1 MDLITLIISKIELE
15 VHEKVKLPMKK
26 VLETEKNGLTM
37 DLATLA
43 KVCTGDKTMDNELTT
58 GVWGPSF
65 QLSVDSNMKKKKTYN
80 ILHLHCH
87 SKAL

>member
-1 MDLITLIISKIELE
+1 
-15 VHEKVKLPMKK
+15 MKK

-58 GVWGPSF
+58 GVWGPTF
-65 QLSVDSNMKKKKTYN
+65 QLSVDGNMKKKKKYN

-87 SKAL
+87 SKVHSFKLFKAIMNQLVALKV

>member
-15 VHEKVKLPMKK
+15 VHEKDKTLLKLPMKK

-43 KVCTGDKTMDNELTT
+43 KVCTGDKTMDNKLITR
-58 GVWGPSF
+58 VWGPTFPWTVISR
-65 QLSVDSNMKKKKTYN
+65 KT
-80 ILHLHCH
+80 
-87 SKAL
+87 

>member
-1 MDLITLIISKIELE
+1 MRKTRL
-15 VHEKVKLPMKK
+15 KLPMKK

-58 GVWGPSF
+58 GVWGSDF
-65 QLSVDSNMKKKKTYN
+65 SAFRAQ
-80 ILHLHCH
+80 
-87 SKAL
+87 